1 MRHQSDTPDVG
12 AAVIAARQHGV
23 ASLRQLLAAGMTKSG
38 VTRRVRAG
46 RLHRV
51 HRGVYAIGH
60 RGLTHAGR
68 CMAAALA
75 YGRHAVVSHR
85 SAAELWGLLPERSS
99 PIVVSVPGIS
109 GRQKRR
115 GVHIHRSRTLAPEM
129 ATNRGAIPVT
139 TCERTFADLRRAA
152 ETSGCPAA
160 VAPHELRRAIRQAE
174 YLGLPL
180 GSQPGPDQTRS
191 ELEAMFL
198 RLCRRH
204 GLPAP
209 EVNVEVGPLTVDFL
223 WRDRSLVVETDGYRA
238 HRGPQAFEDDRDRDL
253 RLRSLGY
260 EVVRLSYKQVS
271 EEPARI
277 AATLRALLC
286 GD

>member
-1 MRHQSDTPDVG
+1 M
-12 AAVIAARQHGV
+12 
-23 ASLRQLLAAGMTKSG
+23 RQLLEAGMTKSG

-60 RGLTHAGR
+60 AGLTHAGR

-85 SAAELWGLLPERSS
+85 SAAELWGLLPERSG
-99 PIVVSVPGIS
+99 PVVVSVPGIS

-115 GVHIHRSRTLAPEM
+115 GVHIHRSRTMAPELV
-129 ATNRGAIPVT
+129 TNRGAIPVT

-152 ETSGCPAA
+152 VTSGCPAT

-174 YLGLPL
+174 YMGLPV
-180 GSQPGPDQTRS
+180 GSEPEADGTRS

-204 GLPAP
+204 GLPMP
-209 EVNVEVGPLTVDFL
+209 EVNVEIGPLVVDFL
-223 WRDRSLVVETDGYRA
+223 WRDRCLVVETDGYPA
-238 HRGPQAFEDDRDRDL
+238 HRGRQAFEDDRGRDL
-253 RLRSLGY
+253 RLRALGY
-260 EVVRLSYKQVS
+260 EVVRLSYRQVS
-271 EEPARI
+271 EEPRRV
-277 AATLRALLC
+277 AATLQALLR
-286 GD
+286 GTG